1 MIAIID
7 YGAGN
12 LQSVKKALDYL
23 GEPNLITAK
32 SSEIEAA
39 DALVLP
45 GVGSFGDAMQSLTD
59 SGLLET
65 VRAAA
70 LSDTPFLGICLGL
83 QLLFPESEESE
94 GVKGLGVLPGK
105 IIKFPGDMGLK
116 IPQIGWNSINI
127 REGCKLYA
135 GVPQNAYVY
144 FVHSYYLQAADPE
157 VVAATAEYGNESFL
171 VWMSKTAESS
181 RASTSSICAMRATR
195 WSARLNMIKRAPT
208 NWCFWIFPQPTKGA
222 AQ

>member
-39 DALVLP
+39 DALVIP

-83 QLLFPESEESE
+83 QLLFPESEESK

-127 REGCKLYA
+127 REGCKLFA

-157 VVAATAEYGNESFL
+157 VVAAKAEYGVTFH
-171 VWMSKTAESS
+171 
-181 RASTSSICAMRATR
+181 ASVADEAHRLYATQFHPEKSGAVGLRILRNFAAM
-195 WSARLNMIKRAPT
+195 
-208 NWCFWIFPQPTKGA
+208 QKGRG
-222 AQ
+222 

>member
-39 DALVLP
+39 DALILP
-45 GVGSFGDAMQSLTD
+45 GVGSFGDAMQSLTN

-83 QLLFPESEESE
+83 QLLFPESEELK

-157 VVAATAEYGNESFL
+157 VVAATAEYGVTFH
-171 VWMSKTAESS
+171 
-181 RASTSSICAMRATR
+181 ASVADEAHRLYATQFHPEKSGAVGLRILRNFAAM
-195 WSARLNMIKRAPT
+195 
-208 NWCFWIFPQPTKGA
+208 QKGRG
-222 AQ
+222 

>member
-39 DALVLP
+39 DALILP

-65 VRAAA
+65 VRAAT

-83 QLLFPESEESE
+83 QLLFPESEESK

-157 VVAATAEYGNESFL
+157 VVAATAEYGVTFH
-171 VWMSKTAESS
+171 
-181 RASTSSICAMRATR
+181 ASVADEAHRLYATQFHPEKSGAVGLRILRNFAAM
-195 WSARLNMIKRAPT
+195 
-208 NWCFWIFPQPTKGA
+208 QKGRG
-222 AQ
+222 

>member
-39 DALVLP
+39 DALILP
-45 GVGSFGDAMQSLTD
+45 GVGSFGDAMQSLSD

-83 QLLFPESEESE
+83 QLLFPESEESK

-157 VVAATAEYGNESFL
+157 VVAATAEYGVTFHASVANEAHRLYATQFHPEKSGAVGLRILRNF
-171 VWMSKTAESS
+171 A
-181 RASTSSICAMRATR
+181 AM
-195 WSARLNMIKRAPT
+195 
-208 NWCFWIFPQPTKGA
+208 QKGRG
-222 AQ
+222 

>member
-1 MIAIID
+1 MTAIID

-39 DALVLP
+39 DALILP

-83 QLLFPESEESE
+83 QLLFPESEESK

-157 VVAATAEYGNESFL
+157 VVAATAEYGVTFH
-171 VWMSKTAESS
+171 
-181 RASTSSICAMRATR
+181 ASVADEAHRLYATQFHPEKSGAVGLRILRNFAAM
-195 WSARLNMIKRAPT
+195 
-208 NWCFWIFPQPTKGA
+208 QKGRG
-222 AQ
+222 

>member
-1 MIAIID
+1 MVAIID

-39 DALVLP
+39 DALILP

-83 QLLFPESEESE
+83 QLLFPESEESK

-157 VVAATAEYGNESFL
+157 VVAATAEYGVTFH
-171 VWMSKTAESS
+171 
-181 RASTSSICAMRATR
+181 ASVADEAHRLYATQFHPEKSGAVGLRILRNFAAM
-195 WSARLNMIKRAPT
+195 
-208 NWCFWIFPQPTKGA
+208 QKGRG
-222 AQ
+222 

>member
-32 SSEIEAA
+32 SSGIEAA
-39 DALVLP
+39 DALILP

-83 QLLFPESEESE
+83 QLLFPESEESK

-157 VVAATAEYGNESFL
+157 VVAATAEYGVTFH
-171 VWMSKTAESS
+171 
-181 RASTSSICAMRATR
+181 ASVADEAHRLYATQFHPEKSGAVGLRILRNFAAM
-195 WSARLNMIKRAPT
+195 
-208 NWCFWIFPQPTKGA
+208 QKGRG
-222 AQ
+222 

>member
-39 DALVLP
+39 DALILP
-45 GVGSFGDAMQSLTD
+45 GVGSFGDAMQSLTN

-83 QLLFPESEESE
+83 QLLFPESEESK

-157 VVAATAEYGNESFL
+157 VVAATAEYGVTFH
-171 VWMSKTAESS
+171 
-181 RASTSSICAMRATR
+181 ASVADEAHRLYATQFHPEKSGAVGLRILRNFAAM
-195 WSARLNMIKRAPT
+195 
-208 NWCFWIFPQPTKGA
+208 QKGRG
-222 AQ
+222 

>member
-83 QLLFPESEESE
+83 QLLFSESEESK

-157 VVAATAEYGNESFL
+157 VVAATAEYGVTFH
-171 VWMSKTAESS
+171 
-181 RASTSSICAMRATR
+181 ASVADEAHRLYATQFHPEKSGAVGLRILRNFAAM
-195 WSARLNMIKRAPT
+195 
-208 NWCFWIFPQPTKGA
+208 QKGRG
-222 AQ
+222 

>member
-83 QLLFPESEESE
+83 QLLFPESEESK

-105 IIKFPGDMGLK
+105 IIKFPGDMGIK

-157 VVAATAEYGNESFL
+157 VVAAKAEYGVTFH
-171 VWMSKTAESS
+171 
-181 RASTSSICAMRATR
+181 ASVADEAHRLYATQFHPEKSGAVGLRILRNFAAM
-195 WSARLNMIKRAPT
+195 
-208 NWCFWIFPQPTKGA
+208 QKGRG
-222 AQ
+222 

>member
-39 DALVLP
+39 DALILP
-45 GVGSFGDAMQSLTD
+45 GVGSFGDAMQSLSD

-83 QLLFPESEESE
+83 QLLFPESEESK

-157 VVAATAEYGNESFL
+157 VVAATAEYGVTFH
-171 VWMSKTAESS
+171 
-181 RASTSSICAMRATR
+181 ASVADEAHRLYATQFHPEKSGAVGLRILRNFAAM
-195 WSARLNMIKRAPT
+195 
-208 NWCFWIFPQPTKGA
+208 QKGRG
-222 AQ
+222 

>member
-39 DALVLP
+39 DALILP
-45 GVGSFGDAMQSLTD
+45 GVGSFGDAMQSLTN

-83 QLLFPESEESE
+83 QLLFPESEESK

-127 REGCKLYA
+127 REVCKLYA

-157 VVAATAEYGNESFL
+157 VVAATAEYGVTFH
-171 VWMSKTAESS
+171 
-181 RASTSSICAMRATR
+181 ASVADEAHRLYATQFHPEKSGAVGLRILRNFAAM
-195 WSARLNMIKRAPT
+195 
-208 NWCFWIFPQPTKGA
+208 QKGRG
-222 AQ
+222 

>member
-23 GEPNLITAK
+23 DEPNLITAK

-83 QLLFPESEESE
+83 QLLFPESEESK

-157 VVAATAEYGNESFL
+157 VVAATAEYGVTFH
-171 VWMSKTAESS
+171 
-181 RASTSSICAMRATR
+181 ASVADEAHRLYATQFHPEKSGAVGLRILRNFAAM
-195 WSARLNMIKRAPT
+195 
-208 NWCFWIFPQPTKGA
+208 QKGRG
-222 AQ
+222 

>member
-83 QLLFPESEESE
+83 QLLFPESEESK

-144 FVHSYYLQAADPE
+144 FVHSYYLQAEDPE
-157 VVAATAEYGNESFL
+157 VVAAKAEYGVTFH
-171 VWMSKTAESS
+171 
-181 RASTSSICAMRATR
+181 ASVADEAHRLYATQFHPEKSGTVGLRILRNFAAM
-195 WSARLNMIKRAPT
+195 
-208 NWCFWIFPQPTKGA
+208 QKGRG
-222 AQ
+222 

>member
-83 QLLFPESEESE
+83 QLLFPESEESK

-144 FVHSYYLQAADPE
+144 FVHSYYLQAADHE
-157 VVAATAEYGNESFL
+157 VVAATAEYGVTFH
-171 VWMSKTAESS
+171 
-181 RASTSSICAMRATR
+181 ASVADEAHRLYATQFHPEKSGAVGLRILRNFAAM
-195 WSARLNMIKRAPT
+195 
-208 NWCFWIFPQPTKGA
+208 QKGRD
-222 AQ
+222 

>member
-12 LQSVKKALDYL
+12 LQSVKKTLDYL

-39 DALVLP
+39 DALILP
-45 GVGSFGDAMQSLTD
+45 GVGSFGDAMQSLSD

-83 QLLFPESEESE
+83 QLLFPESEESK

-127 REGCKLYA
+127 REGCKLFA

-157 VVAATAEYGNESFL
+157 VVAAKAEYGVTFH
-171 VWMSKTAESS
+171 
-181 RASTSSICAMRATR
+181 ASVADEAHRLYATQFHPEKSGAVGLRILRNFAAM
-195 WSARLNMIKRAPT
+195 
-208 NWCFWIFPQPTKGA
+208 QKGRG
-222 AQ
+222 

>member
-12 LQSVKKALDYL
+12 LQSVEKALDYL

-39 DALVLP
+39 DALILP

-83 QLLFPESEESE
+83 QLLFPESEESK

-157 VVAATAEYGNESFL
+157 VVAATAEYGVTFH
-171 VWMSKTAESS
+171 
-181 RASTSSICAMRATR
+181 ASVADEAHRLYATQFHPEKSGAVGLRILRNFAAM
-195 WSARLNMIKRAPT
+195 
-208 NWCFWIFPQPTKGA
+208 QKGRG
-222 AQ
+222 

>member
-39 DALVLP
+39 DALILP

-83 QLLFPESEESE
+83 QLLFPESEESK

-157 VVAATAEYGNESFL
+157 VVAATAEYGVTFH
-171 VWMSKTAESS
+171 
-181 RASTSSICAMRATR
+181 ASVADEAHRLYATQFHPEKSGAVGLRILRNFAAM
-195 WSARLNMIKRAPT
+195 
-208 NWCFWIFPQPTKGA
+208 QKGRD
-222 AQ
+222 

>member
-39 DALVLP
+39 DALILP
-45 GVGSFGDAMQSLTD
+45 GVGSFGDAMQSLSD

-70 LSDTPFLGICLGL
+70 LSDTPVLGICLGL
-83 QLLFPESEESE
+83 QLLFPESEESK

-157 VVAATAEYGNESFL
+157 VVAATAEYGVTFH
-171 VWMSKTAESS
+171 
-181 RASTSSICAMRATR
+181 ASVADEAHRLYATQFHPEKSGAVGLRILRNFAAM
-195 WSARLNMIKRAPT
+195 
-208 NWCFWIFPQPTKGA
+208 QKGRG
-222 AQ
+222 

>member
-39 DALVLP
+39 DALILP

-70 LSDTPFLGICLGL
+70 LSDTPFLGVCLGL
-83 QLLFPESEESE
+83 QLLFPESEESK

-157 VVAATAEYGNESFL
+157 VVAATAEYGVTFH
-171 VWMSKTAESS
+171 
-181 RASTSSICAMRATR
+181 ASVADEAHRLYATQFHPEKSGAVGLRILRNFAAM
-195 WSARLNMIKRAPT
+195 
-208 NWCFWIFPQPTKGA
+208 QKGRG
-222 AQ
+222 

>member
-12 LQSVKKALDYL
+12 LQSVKNALDYL

-83 QLLFPESEESE
+83 QLLFPESEESI
-94 GVKGLGVLPGK
+94 LSIL
-105 IIKFPGDMGLK
+105 IICRLQTPRSS
-116 IPQIGWNSINI
+116 PQRQS
-127 REGCKLYA
+127 
-135 GVPQNAYVY
+135 
-144 FVHSYYLQAADPE
+144 
-157 VVAATAEYGNESFL
+157 TA
-171 VWMSKTAESS
+171 
-181 RASTSSICAMRATR
+181 
-195 WSARLNMIKRAPT
+195 
-208 NWCFWIFPQPTKGA
+208 
-222 AQ
+222 

>member
-23 GEPNLITAK
+23 GEPNFITAK
-32 SSEIEAA
+32 SSEIESA
-39 DALVLP
+39 DALILP

-83 QLLFPESEESE
+83 QLLFPESEESK

-157 VVAATAEYGNESFL
+157 VVAATAEYGVTFH
-171 VWMSKTAESS
+171 
-181 RASTSSICAMRATR
+181 ASVADEAHRLYATQFHPEKSGAVGLRILRNFAAM
-195 WSARLNMIKRAPT
+195 
-208 NWCFWIFPQPTKGA
+208 QKGRG
-222 AQ
+222 

>member
-32 SSEIEAA
+32 SSEIETA
-39 DALVLP
+39 DALILP
-45 GVGSFGDAMQSLTD
+45 GVGSFGDAMQSLSD

-83 QLLFPESEESE
+83 QLLFPESEESK

-157 VVAATAEYGNESFL
+157 VVAATAEYGVTFH
-171 VWMSKTAESS
+171 
-181 RASTSSICAMRATR
+181 ASVADEAHRLYATQFHPEKSGAVGLRILRNFAAM
-195 WSARLNMIKRAPT
+195 
-208 NWCFWIFPQPTKGA
+208 QKGRD
-222 AQ
+222 

>member
-12 LQSVKKALDYL
+12 LQSVEKALDYL

-39 DALVLP
+39 DALILP
-45 GVGSFGDAMQSLTD
+45 GVGSFGDAMQSLTN

-83 QLLFPESEESE
+83 QLLFPESEESK

-157 VVAATAEYGNESFL
+157 VVAATAEYGVTFH
-171 VWMSKTAESS
+171 
-181 RASTSSICAMRATR
+181 ASVADEAHRLYATQFHPEKSGAVGLRILRNFAAM
-195 WSARLNMIKRAPT
+195 
-208 NWCFWIFPQPTKGA
+208 QKGRG
-222 AQ
+222 

>member
-39 DALVLP
+39 DALILP
-45 GVGSFGDAMQSLTD
+45 GVGSFGDAMQSLSD

-83 QLLFPESEESE
+83 QLLFPESEESA
-94 GVKGLGVLPGK
+94 GVEGLGVLPGK

-157 VVAATAEYGNESFL
+157 VVAATAEYGVTFH
-171 VWMSKTAESS
+171 
-181 RASTSSICAMRATR
+181 ASVADEAHRLYATQFHPEKSGAVGLRILRNFAAM
-195 WSARLNMIKRAPT
+195 
-208 NWCFWIFPQPTKGA
+208 QKGRG
-222 AQ
+222 

>member
-39 DALVLP
+39 DALILP

-83 QLLFPESEESE
+83 QLLFPESEESK

-157 VVAATAEYGNESFL
+157 VVAATAEYGVTFH
-171 VWMSKTAESS
+171 
-181 RASTSSICAMRATR
+181 ASVADEAHRLYATQFHPEKSGAVGLRILRNFAAM
-195 WSARLNMIKRAPT
+195 
-208 NWCFWIFPQPTKGA
+208 QKGRS
-222 AQ
+222 

>member
-32 SSEIEAA
+32 SSEIEAV
-39 DALVLP
+39 DALILP
-45 GVGSFGDAMQSLTD
+45 GVGSFGDAMQSLSD

-83 QLLFPESEESE
+83 QLLFPESGESK

-105 IIKFPGDMGLK
+105 NIKFPGDMGLK

-157 VVAATAEYGNESFL
+157 VVAATAEYGVTFH
-171 VWMSKTAESS
+171 
-181 RASTSSICAMRATR
+181 ASVADEAHRLYATQFHPEKSGAVGLRILRNFAAM
-195 WSARLNMIKRAPT
+195 
-208 NWCFWIFPQPTKGA
+208 QKGRG
-222 AQ
+222 